1 MKVFFDTNLFI
12 YLWEGG
18 NSPRKEAVERIVAAI
33 EAADGMLVT
42 SSLTLG
48 EILVHPMRRGA
59 EAAVRAYVD
68 RFERLELVAFDTTC
82 ALLFAEI
89 RARLPKV
96 RPPDAIQLAC
106 AAKARCRWF
115 LTNDGRLSEARI
127 PGIARCA
134 SYDAF
139 EA

>member
-1 MKVFFDTNLFI
+1 MK
-12 YLWEGG
+12 
-18 NSPRKEAVERIVAAI
+18 
-33 EAADGMLVT
+33 
-42 SSLTLG
+42 
-48 EILVHPMRRGA
+48 RGA

-89 RARLPKV
+89 RARHPKI

-115 LTNDGRLSEARI
+115 LTNDARLSEAEI
-127 PGIARCA
+127 PGIDHCA
-134 SYDAF
+134 SYEAF
-139 EA
+139 EV